1 MNENQNV
8 FMDGKRTTSRV
19 TNEPGGKSSV
29 HLGWDSPKSE
39 RNCVFRSFWFC
50 SSTLSH
56 LFVSYL
62 NLTLYHPLKPVAKE
76 PKLKQTQKEK
86 ENVMQ
91 IVGSATAST
100 KPNATAY
107 SDKSRS
113 AVVGSRGVSSNA
125 YASGSSQNTGNVITD
140 RPTSRVT
147 QPPGGTSSISFCW
160 SWRTKKNEEYE
171 LLWGIMPS
179 IKFLKRLPSSYLAH
193 APSLS
198 SFLVGRGESY
208 IVCRF
213 FLIEIEIERVWV
225 VLSFSLA
232 QDIPNK
238 HWWALCLTFDQ
249 TLEKSSHIIIQLNLR
264 LWLSCQQLYQ
274 TQAPT

>member
-1 MNENQNV
+1 MYGMNENQNV

-29 HLGWDSPKSE
+29 QLGWDSPKSE
-39 RNCVFRSFWFC
+39 RNCVFLHFDLLFF
-50 SSTLSH
+50 SSH
-56 LFVSYL
+56 YFVSYL

-147 QPPGGTSSISFCW
+147 QPPGGTSSISFC
-160 SWRTKKNEEYE
+160 
-171 LLWGIMPS
+171 
-179 IKFLKRLPSSYLAH
+179 
-193 APSLS
+193 
-198 SFLVGRGESY
+198 
-208 IVCRF
+208 
-213 FLIEIEIERVWV
+213 
-225 VLSFSLA
+225 
-232 QDIPNK
+232 
-238 HWWALCLTFDQ
+238 
-249 TLEKSSHIIIQLNLR
+249 
-264 LWLSCQQLYQ
+264 
-274 TQAPT
+274 